1 LANILTQPFN
11 EIIINK
17 QKEIMKNFIR
27 VFLITIVF
35 CSCDPV
41 SDMEADIENLT
52 TQDLILEFI
61 SFDQNLNKT
70 LEIPTE
76 ESRRFQEAFDVGND
90 FLEPSLIEYDS
101 VVVKNSAEQILKIYK
116 PESTGKNI
124 YNIDEYWLSSEPYKR
139 GFRYEYEIY
148 DEDLE

>member
-1 LANILTQPFN
+1 
-11 EIIINK
+11 
-17 QKEIMKNFIR
+17 MKNSIC
-27 VFLITIVF
+27 VFLITVVF

-61 SFDQNLNKT
+61 SVDQNLSKT
-70 LEIPTE
+70 LAIPIE
-76 ESRRFQEAFDVGND
+76 ETRRFQEAFDVGND

-101 VVVKNSAEQILKIYK
+101 VVVKNSIDQILKIYK
-116 PESTGKNI
+116 PDSSGKNI
-124 YNIDEYWLSSEPYKR
+124 YNIGGYWISSEPYKR
-139 GFRYEYEIY
+139 GFRNEYKIY